1 METIALLGAIVMA
14 IVFVAERLA
23 FAVLIY
29 MLSRWTFRMAQPVLK
44 VLVREWLVLKG
55 RVTLWVYAFRRWLAM
70 RALRG
75 QLAGGATP

>member
-1 METIALLGAIVMA
+1 METVALLGAIVMA

-29 MLSRWTFRMAQPVLK
+29 MLSRWSFRMAQPALRV
-44 VLVREWLVLKG
+44 VVREWLVLKG
-55 RVTLWVYAFRRWLAM
+55 CCRLWFFAIRHWWAM